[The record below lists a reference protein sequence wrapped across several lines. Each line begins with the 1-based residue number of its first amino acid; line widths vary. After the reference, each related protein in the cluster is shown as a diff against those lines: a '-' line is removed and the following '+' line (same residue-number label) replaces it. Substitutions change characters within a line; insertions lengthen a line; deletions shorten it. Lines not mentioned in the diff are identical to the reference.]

1 MPFPQHLSN
10 AHHGEPASALDTV
23 GDPQGLRRAV
33 TRPRG
38 RGAHALLFGRSVLIF
53 VSKGD
58 QSGVQRSL
66 ERQWASRQQDGRE
79 CPLTAS
85 QTPRGVQNPVVM
97 GRGEQFCLAVAI
109 HGLEG
114 AHHIQ
119 QQGVFLDGEA
129 GAPRPLLRG
138 LRFLHDPGGPG
149 GWHGDELHGGG
160 GHTIGV
166 RGFAKN
172 IAAAKGICTSRKNR
186 KDEDGHTVSAHG
198 PVPMHLDLQFHR
210 DGVGGAQGG
219 QMGPRSSW
227 LPTLPMGNQTVFL
240 E

>member
-1 MPFPQHLSN
+1 MLQERRESLRTLMDLHCFSEKRPDPLRQHRLALAFDPISQVEREACGGQGLQRGHAGLQGPVCRGLQALMPFPQHLSN

-23 GDPQGLRRAV
+23 GAPQGLRRAV
-33 TRPRG
+33 TGPRG
-38 RGAHALLFGRSVLIF
+38 WGAHALLFGWAVLIF

-66 ERQWASRQQDGRE
+66 ERRWASGQQDGRE

-85 QTPRGVQNPVVM
+85 QTPRGVQNPAVM
-97 GRGEQFCLAVAI
+97 GRGEQLCLAVTI

-119 QQGVFLDGEA
+119 QQGVFLDGQA

-138 LRFLHDPGGPG
+138 LRLLHDPGGPG

-166 RGFAKN
+166 
-172 IAAAKGICTSRKNR
+172 
-186 KDEDGHTVSAHG
+186 
-198 PVPMHLDLQFHR
+198 
-210 DGVGGAQGG
+210 
-219 QMGPRSSW
+219 
-227 LPTLPMGNQTVFL
+227 
-240 E
+240 